1 MNRLLTAGLLLLF
14 ACSAHAGGNPNVRA
28 YIDFDPPNYV
38 HAISPALYATV
49 EAYLCLDN
57 VEEGVTSISF
67 TMQRPDEACPGVFI
81 GGNWQDF
88 FPSGGVIPMNPW
100 PWGVTVYSTECLT
113 SDPLVVGVVTTFYLG
128 GSCCLEILDHP
139 EYPRWVCDCSDPA
152 DVDQYCVLAHGSVG
166 GADCPPGDCDPVPV
180 EGSTWGTIKALYR

>member
-1 MNRLLTAGLLLLF
+1 MNCLLTAGLLLLL

-38 HAISPALYATV
+38 HAINPAPYTTV

-67 TMQRPDEACPGVFI
+67 MMQRPDEACPAAFVGAS
-81 GGNWQDF
+81 WQNF
-88 FPSGGVIPMNPW
+88 FPSGIIPMNPW
-100 PWGVTVYSTECLT
+100 PSGVTVPSTECMAF
-113 SDPLVVGVVTTFYLG
+113 DPLVVGVVTTFYLG
-128 GSCCLEILDHP
+128 G
-139 EYPRWVCDCSDPA
+139 
-152 DVDQYCVLAHGSVG
+152 YCVLSHVSVG
-166 GADCPPGDCDPVPV
+166 GAECPEGDCGPVPV